1 MVRAAATPV
10 FLVDNPD
17 SRPYYRGIPMSPAD
31 RRQDVKASY
40 FGCMGYADRDQFP
53 AGWPVPPSYHDPDV
67 SLRSYREGM
76 DECELAE
83 ELGFDWI
90 SLSEHHYSGNRTTPN
105 PAVMAAAVA
114 ERCRKAKI
122 ALLGQL
128 LPINNPVRVA
138 EEIGMLDNLTG
149 GRLVAAFMRGTPSED
164 QVYDLNPSEGRE
176 RLIEAMD
183 LVLKSL
189 TEPEPFSWEGRFYR
203 YRTVSV
209 WPWPVQRP
217 LPPLLVATRSA
228 DTVRFAASRRLGLG
242 ISYEHPN
249 DMTGIVDD
257 YRRWSADHGWEPAQ
271 DDVVFRGGICI
282 AETDE
287 KAQALRDR
295 VHAAGGGRGMNIGRS
310 LAQAVQA
317 ARSGNPTSASVPQS
331 PAPLSGGTPRTQLN
345 FVGSPDTVVEQLRAY
360 HKQCGV
366 GVVDLAFQQP
376 GLNHRDVMAE
386 IELFGREV
394 LPRIHEF

>member
-1 MVRAAATPV
+1 MKV
-10 FLVDNPD
+10 
-17 SRPYYRGIPMSPAD
+17 
-31 RRQDVKASY
+31 SY
-40 FGCMGYADRDQFP
+40 FGCMGYAERDRFP
-53 AGWPVPPSYHDPDV
+53 DGWPVPPAYHDPEV

-76 DECELAE
+76 EECELAE
-83 ELGFDWI
+83 DLGFDWI
-90 SLSEHHYSGNRTTPN
+90 SLSEHHFSGNRTTPN

-114 ERCRKAKI
+114 ERCRTAKI

-183 LVLKSL
+183 LVLKAL
-189 TEPEPFSWEGRFYR
+189 TEPEPFSWEGRYYQ

-217 LPPLLVATRSA
+217 LPPLIVATRSA

-242 ISYEHPN
+242 ISYDHPD
-249 DMTGIVDD
+249 DMAGVVDD
-257 YRRWSADHGWEPAQ
+257 YRRWSHEFGWEPTSDQ
-271 DDVVFRGGICI
+271 VVFRGGICL
-282 AETDE
+282 AETDR
-287 KAQALRDR
+287 QADELRDR
-295 VHAAGGGRGMNIGRS
+295 VHAAGGGRGLNIGRS

-317 ARSGNPTSASVPQS
+317 ARSGQPPQS
-331 PAPLSGGTPRTQLN
+331 GPASPPTRPNGAGGPRTMLN
-345 FVGSPDTVVEQLRAY
+345 FVGGPDTIVEQLRAY
-360 HKQCGV
+360 HEQCGV

-376 GLNHRDVMAE
+376 GLNHKDVMAE
-386 IELFGREV
+386 IELFGREI
-394 LPRIHEF
+394 LPRIREF

>member
-1 MVRAAATPV
+1 M
-10 FLVDNPD
+10 
-17 SRPYYRGIPMSPAD
+17 
-31 RRQDVKASY
+31 KASY
-40 FGCMGYADRDQFP
+40 FGCMGYAERDRFP
-53 AGWPVPPSYHDPDV
+53 AGWPVPPAFHDPEV
-67 SLRSYREGM
+67 SLRSYQEGM
-76 DECELAE
+76 EECELAE
-83 ELGFDWI
+83 DLGFDWI

-105 PAVMAAAVA
+105 PAVIAAAVA
-114 ERCRKAKI
+114 ERCRTAKI

-164 QVYDLNPSEGRE
+164 QVYDLNPSEGRG

-183 LVLKSL
+183 LVLKAL
-189 TEPEPFSWEGRFYR
+189 TEPEPFSWEGRYYQ

-217 LPPLLVATRSA
+217 LPPIVVATRSA
-228 DTVRFAASRRLGLG
+228 DTVQFAASRRLGLG
-242 ISYEHPN
+242 ISYEHPD
-249 DMTGIVDD
+249 DMAGVVDD
-257 YRRWSADHGWEPAQ
+257 YRRWSDEAGRRPGP
-271 DDVVFRGGICI
+271 DDIVYRGGICI
-282 AETDE
+282 AETNE
-287 KAQALRDR
+287 KAYALRDR

-317 ARSGNPTSASVPQS
+317 ARSGRPLTVPEPSASNP
-331 PAPLSGGTPRTQLN
+331 PSGGAPRTQIN
-345 FVGSPDTVVEQLRAY
+345 FVGSPDTVVEQFRAY
-360 HKQCGV
+360 HEKCGV

-376 GLNHRDVMAE
+376 GLNHTDVMAE

>member
-1 MVRAAATPV
+1 M
-10 FLVDNPD
+10 
-17 SRPYYRGIPMSPAD
+17 
-31 RRQDVKASY
+31 KASY

-53 AGWPVPPSYHDPDV
+53 AGWPVAPHHHDPEV
-67 SLRSYREGM
+67 SLRSYQEGIA
-76 DECELAE
+76 ECELAE

-114 ERCRKAKI
+114 ERCKRARI

-149 GRLVAAFMRGTPSED
+149 GRLIAAFMRGTPSED
-164 QVYDLNPSEGRE
+164 QVYDLNPAEGRE
-176 RLIEAMD
+176 RLIEGMD
-183 LVLKSL
+183 LVLKAL
-189 TEPEPFSWEGRFYR
+189 TEPEPFSWEGRHYR

-217 LPPLLVATRSA
+217 MPPIIVATRTP
-228 DTVRFAASRRLGLG
+228 DTVQFAAQRRLSLG
-242 ISYEHPN
+242 ISYDSPD
-249 DMTGIVDD
+249 DMAGVVDQ
-257 YRRWSADHGWEPAQ
+257 YRRWCQDAGWQPQ
-271 DDVVFRGGICI
+271 PDDIVYRGGICI
-282 AETDE
+282 ADTDE
-287 KAQALRDR
+287 QAFAIRDR
-295 VHAAGGGRGMNIGRS
+295 VHAAGGGRGTNIGRS

-317 ARSGNPTSASVPQS
+317 ARSGNPA
-331 PAPLSGGTPRTQLN
+331 PAPAPAEPARADAPGRGPRTMLN
-345 FVGSPDTVVEQLRAY
+345 FVGSPDTVVNQLREF
-360 HKQCGV
+360 HDRCGV
-366 GVVDLAFQQP
+366 GVVDFAFQQP

-394 LPRIHEF
+394 LPRIHEFKS

>member
-1 MVRAAATPV
+1 MTTDRGLPTIPLLELSILLAA
-10 FLVDNPD
+10 
-17 SRPYYRGIPMSPAD
+17 GEGEPM
-31 RRQDVKASY
+31 KASY
-40 FGCMGYADRDQFP
+40 FGCMGYAERDQFP
-53 AGWPVPPSYHDPDV
+53 EGWPVPPSFHDPEV
-67 SLRSYREGM
+67 SMRSYAEGM
-76 DECELAE
+76 AECELAE

-114 ERCRKAKI
+114 ERCKRARI

-128 LPINNPVRVA
+128 LPLNNPIRAA

-164 QVYDLNPSEGRE
+164 QVYDLNPSEGRG
-176 RLIEAMD
+176 RLMEAMD
-183 LVLKSL
+183 LVLKAL
-189 TEPEPFSWEGRFYR
+189 TEPEPFSWEGRFYQ

-217 LPPLLVATRSA
+217 LPPILVATRS
-228 DTVRFAASRRLGLG
+228 DDGVKYAAVKGLGLG
-242 ISYEHPN
+242 VSYEHPD
-249 DMTGIVDD
+249 DMAGVVRK
-257 YRRWSADHGWEPAQ
+257 YREWQKSAGWEPDEDQ
-271 DDVVFRGGICI
+271 IVYRGGICL

-287 KAQALRDR
+287 QAEALRDR
-295 VHAAGGGRGMNIGRS
+295 VHAAGGGRGLNIGRS

-317 ARSGNPTSASVPQS
+317 ARAGWQPEPETPGAVPQ
-331 PAPLSGGTPRTQLN
+331 ADRAGRPRTQLN

-360 HKQCGV
+360 HDKCGV

-376 GLNHRDVMAE
+376 GLTHRDVMGE

-394 LPRIHEF
+394 LPRMREF

>member
-1 MVRAAATPV
+1 M
-10 FLVDNPD
+10 
-17 SRPYYRGIPMSPAD
+17 
-31 RRQDVKASY
+31 KASY
-40 FGCMGYADRDQFP
+40 FGCMGYAERDRFP
-53 AGWPVPPSYHDPDV
+53 AGWPVPPAFHDPEV
-67 SLRSYREGM
+67 SLRSYREGIE
-76 DECELAE
+76 ECELAE
-83 ELGFDWI
+83 DLGFDWI

-114 ERCRKAKI
+114 ERCRTAKI

-183 LVLKSL
+183 LVLKAL
-189 TEPEPFSWEGRFYR
+189 TEPEPFSWEGRYYQ

-217 LPPLLVATRSA
+217 LPPLIVATRSS
-228 DTVRFAASRRLGLG
+228 DTVQFAASRRLGLG
-242 ISYEHPN
+242 ISYEHPD
-249 DMTGIVDD
+249 DMAAVVND
-257 YRRWSADHGWEPAQ
+257 YRRWSDEAGWQPGP
-271 DDVVFRGGICI
+271 DDVVYRGGICL

-287 KAQALRDR
+287 KAHARRDR
-295 VHAAGGGRGMNIGRS
+295 VHASGGGRGMNIGRS

-317 ARSGNPTSASVPQS
+317 ARSGQPFTAHEPPTSNP
-331 PAPLSGGTPRTQLN
+331 PSGGAVRTQLN

-360 HKQCGV
+360 HERCGV

-376 GLNHRDVMAE
+376 GLNHGDVMDE